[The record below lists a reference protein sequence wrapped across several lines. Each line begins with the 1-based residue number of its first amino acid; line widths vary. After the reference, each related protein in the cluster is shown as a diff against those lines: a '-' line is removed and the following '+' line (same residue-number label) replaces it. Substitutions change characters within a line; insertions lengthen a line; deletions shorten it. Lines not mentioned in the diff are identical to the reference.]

1 MKRTSRLLML
11 TLALACTAGLND
23 GLAQQ
28 SPTPDDAT
36 WSLQEAVDYA
46 LKNNLQARQSV
57 MNRNLSAVDLKQ
69 SRYSRLPSINAGGGY
84 FWNTG
89 SYQDPVSFGLVN
101 EDSRSSNV
109 QASASI
115 PLFMGF
121 QQLNTI
127 RQNELEL
134 QASEQNVQAVQN
146 DLTIQIVTSY
156 LNILF
161 SDELI
166 KTSTLQR
173 DLTSQQLKRNRILFD
188 AGSVAENTVLELESQ
203 LASDEVSI
211 INAQNQRDISRVNL
225 MQLLN
230 IPVGQAFEIEIP
242 QIPEPDQSPVVMNGQ
257 QVFDV
262 AVQTQPG
269 IRAADLRLLSAE
281 KGLDIAR
288 GAYAPRL
295 SLIGSI
301 NSRYFDKARFIT
313 GRTTVDNGY
322 LKYDFYDDPQ
332 GKEFRE
338 SVFIPNVITTP
349 ITDDYPYLNQLSD
362 NIATQFGFQLSIPI
376 LNSLQAR
383 SNVQRAKI
391 NHESAKLEADIAR
404 NNLRQTIE
412 QAYVDALAAQRK
424 YVAAREQLRAAEKN
438 YRNAELRLNNGVINT
453 VDFNII
459 ANNFRNAQS
468 NMLQAKYEF
477 TFKQKVLDFYQ
488 GKDISF

>member
-1 MKRTSRLLML
+1 MKKTSRLLV
-11 TLALACTAGLND
+11 LALGLACTAGLKD

-28 SPTPDDAT
+28 TATDGT
-36 WSLQEAVDYA
+36 WSLQEAVEYA
-46 LKNNLQARQSV
+46 LKNNLQARQSYI
-57 MNRNLSAVDLKQ
+57 NRDLNAVDLKQ
-69 SRYSRLPSINAGGGY
+69 SRFSRLPSINGGGNY
-84 FWNTG
+84 NYNSG
-89 SYQDPVSFGLVN
+89 SYQDPVTFSLVN
-101 EDSRSSNV
+101 ESSQTSNFQV
-109 QASASI
+109 NASL

-127 RQNELEL
+127 KQNQLEL
-134 QASEQNVQAVQN
+134 QASEQNALAVQN
-146 DLTIQIVTSY
+146 NITIDIVTAY

-161 SDELI
+161 ADELI

-173 DLTSQQLKRNRILFD
+173 DLTGQQLKRNRILFD

-242 QIPEPDQSPVVMNGQ
+242 EIPEPDQKPVVLDGQ
-257 QVFDV
+257 QIFDV
-262 AVQTQPG
+262 AVLNQPA
-269 IRAADLRLLSAE
+269 IKAADFRLLSAE
-281 KGLDIAR
+281 KGLEIAR
-288 GAYAPRL
+288 GAYYPRL
-295 SLIGSI
+295 SLVGGIS
-301 NSRYFDKARFIT
+301 SRYSSTSRFLT
-313 GRTTVDNGY
+313 GRSTVDNGF
-322 LKYDFYDDPQ
+322 LRYDFYQDQNGEQLKQTVYLP
-332 GKEFRE
+332 
-338 SVFIPNVITTP
+338 SVISSP
-349 ITDDYPYLNQLSD
+349 IYGDYPFFDQIGD
-362 NIATQFGFQLSIPI
+362 NIYKQVGLQLNVPI

-391 NHESAKLEADIAR
+391 NQENAKLEADIAR

-468 NMLQAKYEF
+468 NLLQAKYEF